1 MKIQIRQ
8 GVFETNSSSTHSLA
22 VISKEHSDAL
32 DRGEVYIT
40 SGLEI
45 LTKEQVEQEWEVYQK
60 TNGNHRYQSKDEFR
74 KRFLDAFTMDEF
86 EEFCEDRYYETLW
99 EASPDNKW
107 VAVSL
112 WGDRS

>member
-1 MKIQIRQ
+1 MKVQIRQ

-32 DRGEVYIT
+32 DNGDVYIT
-40 SGLEI
+40 TGLEI
-45 LTKEQVEQEWEVYQK
+45 LTEEQVEQEWEVYRK
-60 TNGNHRYQSKDEFR
+60 TDGHWYEDKDKFR
-74 KRFLDAFTMDEF
+74 KRFLNAFTMQEF
-86 EEFCEDRYYETLW
+86 EEWCNDRGYELLW
-99 EASPDNKW
+99 EATPDKKW